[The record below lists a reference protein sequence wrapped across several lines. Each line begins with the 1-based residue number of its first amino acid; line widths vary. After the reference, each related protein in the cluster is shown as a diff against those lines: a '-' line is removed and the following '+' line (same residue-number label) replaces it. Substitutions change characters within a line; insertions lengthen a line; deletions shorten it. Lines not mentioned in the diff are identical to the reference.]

1 MPDTNIPSNDT
12 EFSQMVKQLLGAAT
26 PNPAKFGLTADDV
39 SQIATAHS
47 AFGDAHDAHRQAH
60 EASHAA
66 THAKDAARANLETYV
81 RAAARKI
88 NSVPGA
94 DNALRVA
101 AGLAPYDGARSP
113 IGAPTSRP
121 LGRLEIGGH
130 FTLVVHFV
138 DETTPQKVAKPHGV
152 QGCQIWSY
160 VGDPAPVDPAG
171 YTFMGLDTRTPY
183 TDTHPAADA
192 GKTVYYWL
200 RWQNA
205 KGEVGPWSDVL
216 SAKIP
221 L

>member
-12 EFSQMVKQLLGAAT
+12 EFSRMVTQLLTAAT
-26 PNPAKFGLTADDV
+26 PNPEKFGMTADDV
-39 SQIATAHS
+39 SQVATAHS
-47 AFGDAHDAHRQAH
+47 AFANAHDAHVQAQ
-60 EASHAA
+60 EASHTAA
-66 THAKDAARANLETYV
+66 HAKDAARTNLETYV

-88 NSVPGA
+88 NSVPGV

-101 AGLAPYDGARSP
+101 AGLAPYAEVRSP
-113 IGAPTSRP
+113 IGAPTTHP
-121 LGRLEIGGH
+121 LGRIEIGGH
-130 FTLVVHFV
+130 FTLIVHFV
-138 DETTPQKVAKPHGV
+138 NETTPQKIAKPHGV
-152 QGCQIWSY
+152 LGCQIWSY
-160 VGDPAPVDPAG
+160 VGDPAPVDPTG
-171 YTFMGLDTRTPY
+171 YAFIGLDTRTPY

-192 GKTVYYWL
+192 GKTAYYWL